1 MTTEALDASA
11 RTTSRAEPPYPTLNF
26 KRLDTLWLQVTG
38 TVCNLACL
46 HCFISCGP
54 KNRSHDYMT
63 LAQVRDSLA
72 WAKRYGVKEYYFTG
86 GEPFLHP
93 DIRAMIEETLAQGP
107 LTILTNGILVDDEL
121 AAWLAGVFAR
131 SRYSFDLRVSL
142 DGTTAEEN
150 DVIRGRGTFDKILA
164 SVDRLVAA
172 GLNPVI
178 TVTTC
183 HAELDGEEGRARFI
197 EMLRARGVRQ
207 PRLKFLAPF
216 KIGREERRHGGE
228 GSYLPSE
235 RLYIE
240 DVPDPDA
247 DHLQCDSCRMVTA
260 RGVWPCPIL
269 IEEESA
275 RMGDTLDEATHAIEL
290 DHPACYTCHVAG
302 VSCKT

>member
-178 TVTTC
+178 TVTEAFDDAKTR
-183 HAELDGEEGRARFI
+183 AGRTRFLEFLRQAGLTQPRLKIMPLLRMGAEEGRARGYHPW
-197 EMLRARGVRQ
+197 ET
-207 PRLKFLAPF
+207 LA
-216 KIGREERRHGGE
+216 GHTLTEED
-228 GSYLPSE
+228 LA
-235 RLYIE
+235 L
-240 DVPDPDA
+240 
-247 DHLQCDSCRMVTA
+247 LQCTSCRMVGA
-260 RGVWPCPIL
+260 KGVYVCPIL
-269 IEEESA
+269 IDEPQG
-275 RMGDTLDEATHAIEL
+275 RMGQTLQETLRPYRLSHA
-290 DHPACYTCHVAG
+290 ACYTCKVEG
-302 VSCKT
+302 LSCAT